1 MNFKKATIDLFLIFI
16 LVTCIAYGIKYK
28 DNDNGKALAEFNIEN
43 MNMKAK
49 SIEEIINS
57 KKDDTYLFTALR
69 EEKGTITN
77 KQFNKSKES
86 NIVEI
91 TGNSSLLFNSTI
103 LFMDDKKG
111 CLIDK
116 SVAYALF
123 GSYDVKG
130 MEIDIEG
137 KSYTIRDVLNNEDGI
152 VVIQSNPEKE
162 MELLVLDITN
172 KDERYIEN
180 FSTKYGFEN
189 NYTTNKFYKEISN
202 LISLILPL
210 IIEFMIIINMLKLI
224 KSQKNKLIKKI
235 ILIMILFVFIYF
247 FYLIVNVKFKIN
259 YNIIPN
265 EWSDFDYWGE
275 MITDYYQRNRELLF
289 KKKYSMDILLIDDM
303 IKSIF
308 CSIIAIIVFFIL
320 KNRIKIINIK
330 ALLKLLI
337 AVIFIEG
344 FVIYKVSVNS
354 YILIYLLPYY
364 YVSLFVMNKI
374 KQLK

>member
-1 MNFKKATIDLFLIFI
+1 
-16 LVTCIAYGIKYK
+16 
-28 DNDNGKALAEFNIEN
+28 
-43 MNMKAK
+43 
-49 SIEEIINS
+49 
-57 KKDDTYLFTALR
+57 
-69 EEKGTITN
+69 
-77 KQFNKSKES
+77 
-86 NIVEI
+86 
-91 TGNSSLLFNSTI
+91 
-103 LFMDDKKG
+103 MDDKKG

-202 LISLILPL
+202 LIRLILPL

-235 ILIMILFVFIYF
+235 ILIMLLFVFIYF

-265 EWSDFDYWGE
+265 EWSDFDYWRE
-275 MITDYYQRNRELLF
+275 MITNYYERNRELLF
-289 KKKYSMDILLIDDM
+289 IKKYSMDISIIDDM
-303 IKSIF
+303 IRSII
-308 CSIIAIIVFFIL
+308 CSIVAIIVFFIL

-344 FVIYKVSVNS
+344 FVIYKVSMNS

-364 YVSLFVMNKI
+364 YISLFVMNKI

>member
-16 LVTCIAYGIKYK
+16 LVTCISYGIKYK

-43 MNMKAK
+43 RNMKAK

-57 KKDDTYLFTALR
+57 KEEDTYIFTALR

-77 KQFNKSKES
+77 KQFSKSKES

-137 KSYTIRDVLNNEDGI
+137 KSYTIRDVINNEDGI
-152 VVIQSNPEKE
+152 AVIQSNLEKE

-189 NYTTNKFYKEISN
+189 NYTTNKFYKKTSN

-337 AVIFIEG
+337 AVIFI
-344 FVIYKVSVNS
+344 
-354 YILIYLLPYY
+354 
-364 YVSLFVMNKI
+364 
-374 KQLK
+374 

>member
-16 LVTCIAYGIKYK
+16 LVTCISYGIKYK

-43 MNMKAK
+43 RNMKAK

-77 KQFNKSKES
+77 KQFSKSKES

-152 VVIQSNPEKE
+152 AVIQSNLEKE

-189 NYTTNKFYKEISN
+189 NYTTNKFYKKTSN

-224 KSQKNKLIKKI
+224 KAQKNKLIKKI

>member
-28 DNDNGKALAEFNIEN
+28 DNYNGKALAEFNIEN

-235 ILIMILFVFIYF
+235 ILIMLLFVFIYF

-344 FVIYKVSVNS
+344 FVIYKVSMNS

-364 YVSLFVMNKI
+364 YVSLFVMNRI
-374 KQLK
+374 KQFK

>member
-28 DNDNGKALAEFNIEN
+28 DNDNGKDLAEFNIVN
-43 MNMKAK
+43 RNMKAK

-57 KKDDTYLFTALR
+57 KEEDTYLFTALR

-77 KQFNKSKES
+77 KEFNKSKES
-86 NIVEI
+86 NIIEI
-91 TGNSSLLFNSTI
+91 TGNSSLLFNSKI
-103 LFMDDKKG
+103 LFMDDKNG

-116 SVAYALF
+116 SLAYALF

-130 MEIDIEG
+130 LEIYIEG
-137 KSYTIRDVLNNEDGI
+137 KSYTIRDVINNEDGI

-189 NYTTNKFYKEISN
+189 NYTTNKFYKETSN
-202 LISLILPL
+202 LMSLILPL
-210 IIEFMIIINMLKLI
+210 IIEFMIIINILKLI
-224 KSQKNKLIKKI
+224 KAQKNKLVKKI
-235 ILIMILFVFIYF
+235 ILIMFLFMFIYF

-265 EWSDFDYWGE
+265 EWSDFDYWRK
-275 MITDYYQRNRELLF
+275 MITKYYERNRELLF
-289 KKKYSMDILLIDDM
+289 IKKYSMDISLIDDM
-303 IKSIF
+303 IRSII

-344 FVIYKVSVNS
+344 FVVYKVGVHS
-354 YILIYLLPYY
+354 YIPIYLLPYY

>member
-16 LVTCIAYGIKYK
+16 LVTCISYGIKYK

-43 MNMKAK
+43 RNMKAK

-57 KKDDTYLFTALR
+57 KEEDTYIFTALR

-77 KQFNKSKES
+77 KQFSKSKES

-152 VVIQSNPEKE
+152 AVIQSNLEKE

-189 NYTTNKFYKEISN
+189 NYTTNKFYKKTSN

-224 KSQKNKLIKKI
+224 KAQKNKLIKKI

>member
-16 LVTCIAYGIKYK
+16 LVTCISYGIKYK

-43 MNMKAK
+43 RNMKAK

-57 KKDDTYLFTALR
+57 KEEDTYIFTALR

-77 KQFNKSKES
+77 KQFSKSKES
-86 NIVEI
+86 NILEI

-137 KSYTIRDVLNNEDGI
+137 KSYTIRDVINNEDGI
-152 VVIQSNPEKE
+152 AVIQSNLEKE

-189 NYTTNKFYKEISN
+189 NYTTNKFYKETSN

-210 IIEFMIIINMLKLI
+210 IIEFMIIINMIKLI
-224 KSQKNKLIKKI
+224 KAQKNKLVKKI
-235 ILIMILFVFIYF
+235 ILIMFLFLFIYF

-275 MITDYYQRNRELLF
+275 MITKYYERNRELLF
-289 KKKYSMDILLIDDM
+289 IKKYSMDISLIDDM
-303 IKSIF
+303 IRSIF
-308 CSIIAIIVFFIL
+308 CSIVSIIVFFIL
-320 KNRIKIINIK
+320 KNRIKIMNIK

-344 FVIYKVSVNS
+344 FVVYKVCVHS
-354 YILIYLLPYY
+354 YISIYLLPYY
-364 YVSLFVMNKI
+364 YISLFVINKI

>member
-16 LVTCIAYGIKYK
+16 LVTCISYGIKYK

-43 MNMKAK
+43 RNMKAK

-57 KKDDTYLFTALR
+57 KEEDTYIFTALR

-152 VVIQSNPEKE
+152 AVIQSNLEKE

-189 NYTTNKFYKEISN
+189 NYTTNKFYKKTSN

>member
-1 MNFKKATIDLFLIFI
+1 MKFKKATIDLFLIFI

-28 DNDNGKALAEFNIEN
+28 DNDNGKALAEFNIVN
-43 MNMKAK
+43 RNMKAK

-57 KKDDTYLFTALR
+57 KEEDTYLFTALR

-77 KQFNKSKES
+77 KEFNKSKES
-86 NIVEI
+86 NIIEI
-91 TGNSSLLFNSTI
+91 TGNSSLLFNSKI
-103 LFMDDKKG
+103 LFMDDKNG

-137 KSYTIRDVLNNEDGI
+137 KSYTIRDVINNEDGI

-180 FSTKYGFEN
+180 FLTKYSFEN
-189 NYTTNKFYKEISN
+189 SYTTHKFYKETSN
-202 LISLILPL
+202 LMSLILPL
-210 IIEFMIIINMLKLI
+210 IIEFMIIINMFKLI
-224 KSQKNKLIKKI
+224 KAQKNKLVKKI
-235 ILIMILFVFIYF
+235 ILIMFLFLFIYF

-289 KKKYSMDILLIDDM
+289 IKKYSMDISLIDDM
-303 IKSIF
+303 IRSII
-308 CSIIAIIVFFIL
+308 CSIVSIIVFFIL

>member
-1 MNFKKATIDLFLIFI
+1 MKFKKATIDLFLIFI

-28 DNDNGKALAEFNIEN
+28 DNGKALAEFNIVN
-43 MNMKAK
+43 RNMKAK

-57 KKDDTYLFTALR
+57 KEEDTYLFTALR

-77 KQFNKSKES
+77 KEFNKSKES
-86 NIVEI
+86 NIIEI
-91 TGNSSLLFNSTI
+91 TGNSSLLFNSKI
-103 LFMDDKKG
+103 LFMDDKNG

-137 KSYTIRDVLNNEDGI
+137 KSYTIRDVINNEDGI

-180 FSTKYGFEN
+180 FLTKYSFEN
-189 NYTTNKFYKEISN
+189 NYTTNKFYKETSN
-202 LISLILPL
+202 LMSLILPL
-210 IIEFMIIINMLKLI
+210 IIEFMIIINILKLI
-224 KSQKNKLIKKI
+224 KAKKNKLIKKI

-265 EWSDFDYWGE
+265 EWSDFDYWRK
-275 MITDYYQRNRELLF
+275 MITKYYERNRELLF
-289 KKKYSMDILLIDDM
+289 IKKYSMDISLIDDM
-303 IKSIF
+303 IRSII

>member
-16 LVTCIAYGIKYK
+16 LVTCISYGIKYK

-43 MNMKAK
+43 RNMKAK

-57 KKDDTYLFTALR
+57 KEEDTYIFTALR

-77 KQFNKSKES
+77 KQFSKSKES

-344 FVIYKVSVNS
+344 FVIYKVSMNS

>member
-28 DNDNGKALAEFNIEN
+28 DNDNGKDLAEFNIVN
-43 MNMKAK
+43 RNMKAK

-57 KKDDTYLFTALR
+57 KEEDTYLFTALR

-77 KQFNKSKES
+77 KEFNKSKES
-86 NIVEI
+86 NIIEI
-91 TGNSSLLFNSTI
+91 TGNSSLLFNSKI
-103 LFMDDKKG
+103 LFMDDKNG

-116 SVAYALF
+116 SLAYALF

-130 MEIDIEG
+130 LEIYIEG
-137 KSYTIRDVLNNEDGI
+137 KSYTIRDVINNEDGI

-189 NYTTNKFYKEISN
+189 NYTTNKFYKETSN
-202 LISLILPL
+202 LMSLILPL
-210 IIEFMIIINMLKLI
+210 IIEFMIIINILKLI
-224 KSQKNKLIKKI
+224 KEQKNKLVKKI
-235 ILIMILFVFIYF
+235 ILIMFLFMFIYF

-265 EWSDFDYWGE
+265 EWSDFDYWRK
-275 MITDYYQRNRELLF
+275 MITKYYERNRELLF
-289 KKKYSMDILLIDDM
+289 IKKYSMDISLIDDM
-303 IKSIF
+303 IRSII

-344 FVIYKVSVNS
+344 FVVYKVGVHS
-354 YILIYLLPYY
+354 YIPIYLLPYY

>member
-1 MNFKKATIDLFLIFI
+1 MKFKKATIDLFLIFI

-28 DNDNGKALAEFNIEN
+28 DNGKALAEFNIVN
-43 MNMKAK
+43 RNIKAK
-49 SIEEIINS
+49 FIEEIINS
-57 KKDDTYLFTALR
+57 KEEDIYLFTALR

-77 KQFNKSKES
+77 KQFSKSKES
-86 NIVEI
+86 NILEI

-123 GSYDVKG
+123 ESYDVKG
-130 MEIDIEG
+130 LEIDIEG
-137 KSYTIRDVLNNEDGI
+137 KSYTIRDVINNEDGI
-152 VVIQSNPEKE
+152 AVIQSNLEKE

-189 NYTTNKFYKEISN
+189 NYTTNKFYKKTSN

-224 KSQKNKLIKKI
+224 KAQKNKLIKKI